1 MNYKRVLINSFNI
14 FMVIIIVLMCIII
27 YILYIEITKEY
38 NGYEIRT
45 LYANN

>member
-14 FMVIIIVLMCIII
+14 FMLLLILLMCIII
-27 YILYIEITKEY
+27 YILYIEITQEY
-38 NGYEIRT
+38 NGYEIKT